1 MNSAAYREL
10 HRRTAVTVVRDR
22 INLAALAR
30 QCADM
35 VPHAIEPGPS
45 EAFRF
50 VLVWIERSVHREL
63 GALFPFHGPALYKG
77 LPVVALTSYRRAQPL
92 IRRGCARTCLEA
104 LFDWFS
110 RDGEGACLMQL
121 RDVPCEGEIY
131 AALGDIARD
140 RDHMVLA
147 TEPVLRDGKAS
158 QTLLVGEGAW
168 GELALSGLPLLRWA
182 KRSVAGLAHKTHVG
196 TRRRGIFNHL

>member
-1 MNSAAYREL
+1 M
-10 HRRTAVTVVRDR
+10 
-22 INLAALAR
+22 
-30 QCADM
+30 
-35 VPHAIEPGPS
+35 
-45 EAFRF
+45 
-50 VLVWIERSVHREL
+50 
-63 GALFPFHGPALYKG
+63 K
-77 LPVVALTSYRRAQPL
+77 
-92 IRRGCARTCLEA
+92 
-104 LFDWFS
+104 
-110 RDGEGACLMQL
+110 L

-182 KRSVAGLAHKTHVG
+182 KRSVAGLVHKTHVG